1 MSMCLAHLSGNY
13 AHLYARHLDIVKQ
26 STSLIMTLEF
36 NKFPVNSKNVIN
48 FKAFAECCL
57 TH

>member
-1 MSMCLAHLSGNY
+1 MCLAHLSGNY